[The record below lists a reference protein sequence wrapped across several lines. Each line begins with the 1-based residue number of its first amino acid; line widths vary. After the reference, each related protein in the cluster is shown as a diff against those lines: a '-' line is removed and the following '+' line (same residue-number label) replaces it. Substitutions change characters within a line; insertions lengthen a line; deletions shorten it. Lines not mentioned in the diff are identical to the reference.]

1 MWLAKQLTTRT
12 FSAYKAQNNV
22 RRAEALRQ
30 AMLAV
35 MSTPTFSHP
44 TYWAPY
50 ALVGEG
56 GR

>member
-1 MWLAKQLTTRT
+1 LHVM
-12 FSAYKAQNNV
+12 QNPQF
-22 RRAEALRQ
+22 A
-30 AMLAV
+30 
-35 MSTPTFSHP
+35 HP